1 MSVQSDEHFV
11 STIEAVAI
19 GAGAFVSTNI
29 DDILL
34 LAVFFSERG
43 RRIMSI
49 VLGQFL
55 GIGALVAAS
64 VLAALAAVAIPDAW
78 IPLLGLVPCALG
90 VKRLFLADDGDSDEP
105 PRGMSALS
113 VAAVTAANGGDNLG
127 VYIPMFASQP
137 DVVPTYVAVFGI
149 GTGVWCALGYWAV
162 SHRTAGAALARYGHR
177 ILPWALIAIGLHV
190 LSGLWW

>member
-1 MSVQSDEHFV
+1 M
-11 STIEAVAI
+11 TTLEAVVV
-19 GAGAFVSTNI
+19 GAGAFVSTNV

-43 RRIMSI
+43 RRVTAI

-55 GIGALVAAS
+55 GIGALVVAS
-64 VLAALAAVAIPDAW
+64 VLAALAAVAIPAGW

-90 VKRLFLADDGDSDEP
+90 VKRLFASDDLGTGEA
-105 PRGMSALS
+105 PRGMSTLS
-113 VAAVTAANGGDNLG
+113 VATVTAANGGDNLG

-137 DVVPTYVAVFGI
+137 DAVPIYVTVFGI
-149 GTGVWCALGYWAV
+149 GTAVWCALGYWAV

-177 ILPWALIAIGLHV
+177 VLPWALIAIGLHV
-190 LSGLWW
+190 LSGLHSATAFV